1 MQVGSIAD
9 GQKHTAAA
17 VLRGLHAQLSEGPL
31 LALLLGPIAG
41 LVIWWLPLGLEPVAH
56 RAIAIV
62 GLLLVYWMT
71 EALDHGLTAL
81 VGCLLFWLLHVA
93 PPAVAFSGFSTPTP
107 WFMLG
112 GLLIG
117 QAASQTGLATR
128 LGYYAV
134 YAAKGSPTRLLLGFT
149 VLVFV
154 LSLLLSSSAQVAT
167 LAPVT
172 VGIVAA
178 LGLSPHSNIAKG
190 LFLILSYVSSTCGK
204 MILSGG
210 VVVLAWGIME
220 KQAGIHVLWSQW
232 FLAFL
237 PLALPT
243 VLASWLTVRWLYP
256 PETTAQPLDHPS
268 WYDLLHSLGPWSR
281 DECKVLG
288 WLLLAIVLWATDFW
302 HHLSPAAIGIA
313 IGVFL
318 TVPGLGVLDM
328 KTVKA
333 VNFLL
338 IVFAG
343 GVVSMANVLT
353 ATHALTTLADL
364 LGAWHDA
371 LLSDAWRAT
380 LSLYWGGFLYH
391 FLVGSEFT
399 MVSTLLPVLLHV
411 AATQGYSL
419 VAMGMLWVFAGS
431 GKLFVYQ
438 NSGLILGY
446 SYGFFQTKDVL
457 KVGAV
462 LTVVEGLLILLLV
475 TLYWPLIGLS
485 WRTAPPAHVQV
496 ISSDAVDVPE
506 TWTPPWQPM
515 AARVQQ
521 SIYNAPGPRATHS
534 VSAVGSPPSP
544 SGLKHTPGP
553 TVSDHRLLSTSHIS
567 NHQVRTGHIQPALHA
582 SGIRTD
588 AWQIRWAQEQL
599 RQAGFDLGTIDGI
612 IGPQTTKALQRY
624 QATHGLPITGAL
636 DTATRQA
643 LGVYAPEPR

>member
-1 MQVGSIAD
+1 MLKKGDYMMQAGSASVSP
-9 GQKHTAAA
+9 KHMAAT
-17 VLRGLHAQLSEGPL
+17 VLQALRVQWSKGPL
-31 LALLLGPIAG
+31 LGVLLGPIVG
-41 LVIWWLPLGLEPVAH
+41 LVLWWLPLGLDPVAQ

-62 GLLLVYWMT
+62 GLMLIYWMT

-81 VGCLLFWLLHVA
+81 MGCLLFWLLHVA
-93 PPAVAFSGFSTPTP
+93 PPVVALSGFSTPTP

-134 YAAKGSPTRLLLGFT
+134 YAAKGSPTRVLLGFT

-167 LAPVT
+167 LAPVA

-204 MILSGG
+204 MVLSGG
-210 VVVLAWGIME
+210 PVVLAWGIME

-237 PLALPT
+237 PLAIPT
-243 VLASWLTVRWLYP
+243 IFASWLTVRWLYP
-256 PETTAQPLDHPS
+256 PETTVQPFDHPS
-268 WYDLLHSLGPWSR
+268 WHDLLHSLGPWR
-281 DECKVLG
+281 WDECKVLG

-313 IGVFL
+313 IGVIL

-328 KTVKA
+328 KAVKT

-343 GVVSMANVLT
+343 GVVSMANVLS

-364 LGAWHDA
+364 LSTWHA
-371 LLSDAWRAT
+371 TLLSNAWRAT
-380 LSLYWGGFLYH
+380 LALYWGGFLYH
-391 FLVGSEFT
+391 FLAGSEFT
-399 MVSTLLPVLLHV
+399 MVSTMLPVLLQV
-411 AATQGYSL
+411 AATQGYNL

-446 SYGFFQTKDVL
+446 SFGFFQAKDVV

-462 LTVVEGLLILLLV
+462 LTAVEGLLILVLV

-485 WRTAPPAHVQV
+485 WRTGPPAQAQV
-496 ISSDAVDVPE
+496 ISSHAADVPA
-506 TWTPPWQPM
+506 TRTPAWQPM
-515 AARVQQ
+515 NAHGQQ
-521 SIYNAPGPRATHS
+521 SMHNAPSTDTAHS
-534 VSAVGSPPSP
+534 VSAAGETPSS
-544 SGLKHTPGP
+544 SGLT
-553 TVSDHRLLSTSHIS
+553 
-567 NHQVRTGHIQPALHA
+567 
-582 SGIRTD
+582 SGIRNE
-588 AWQIRWAQEQL
+588 ASQVRWAQEQL
-599 RQAGFDLGTIDGI
+599 RQAGFDP
-612 IGPQTTKALQRY
+612 GPNEGLSA
-624 QATHGLPITGAL
+624 HGPRKSSG
-636 DTATRQA
+636 ATRRPMACRLPERLMQQRA
-643 LGVYAPEPR
+643 KRLVSMCMSPTDLSGVAVYPGG